1 MEFNS
6 QSAVAIARLTITI
19 AAAIGA
25 TFGWSFDADLW
36 FNVILSV
43 IAVAL
48 LCYSWWKNNNITEAA
63 QESQKVL
70 MALKRQDAEYVEAVK
85 ELQAKE
91 VEAET
96 SR

>member
-6 QSAVAIARLTITI
+6 QSAVAIARLLVTM
-19 AAAIGA
+19 AAAVGA

-36 FNVILSV
+36 FNVVLSV

-48 LCYSWWKNNNITEAA
+48 LCYSWWKNNNLTLAA

-70 MALKRQDAEYVEAVK
+70 MALKREEAEYVELVK
-85 ELQAKE
+85 
-91 VEAET
+91 AEDVPEKT
-96 SR
+96 VR